1 MSASNSKLTLI
12 ANPKN
17 FAERE
22 NNKAYYQAKFFS
34 KGQQVCL
41 KEKKRKEEVA
51 RKEIAKRHEFGD
63 NPLVGRN
70 VNSKSKQ
77 LADWEYT
84 KKSLKLYH
92 ERMNIQTGGDE
103 KDVVTSSLDVD
114 ESVVTPVV
122 TTLNVSDSI
131 TTITPLSGEE
141 VDSWEDLC

>member
-34 KGQQVCL
+34 KTQKESL
-41 KEKKRKEEVA
+41 KEKKRKEEIVL
-51 RKEIAKRHEFGD
+51 KEIAKRHEFGD

-70 VNSKSKQ
+70 VNNKSKQ
-77 LADWEYT
+77 MAEWEY
-84 KKSLKLYH
+84 KKESLKIFY
-92 ERMNIQTGGDE
+92 ERMNIQPGVE
-103 KDVVTSSLDVD
+103 PSVSVVPDFGEPVVMVD
-114 ESVVTPVV
+114 LTPNESVG
-122 TTLNVSDSI
+122 I
-131 TTITPLSGEE
+131 TITPLSTEE